1 MVKLNLGSKYRRLK
15 GFDNLDKIFGWRF
28 QDGLPQYQDDSVD
41 GITISH
47 AVMFLTMDELRVF
60 IKEMYRVLKKG
71 GVVRITEDD
80 TENPKSRWYK
90 TGNERSQPSCLL
102 GAKIMRKEP
111 EECGFKVYDVNREVT
126 HFIDRKWK
134 EQRNAR

>member
-1 MVKLNLGSKYRRLK
+1 MVKRSGRNIYMVKLNLGSKYRRLK

-71 GVVRITEDD
+71 ELSGLLRMILKILKADGIRLEMNDHSLVVYWGL
-80 TENPKSRWYK
+80 KS
-90 TGNERSQPSCLL
+90 
-102 GAKIMRKEP
+102 
-111 EECGFKVYDVNREVT
+111 
-126 HFIDRKWK
+126 
-134 EQRNAR
+134 